1 MLFLCLCF
9 MSNALEV
16 IPLVQ
21 SETWV
26 ISPYSFKDVP
36 EINLGKIKSQISHL
50 PRGEKK
56 HYCFVNYLCCW
67 LKEHFM
73 AEMGHFQ

>member
-1 MLFLCLCF
+1 MLFLCVCF

-16 IPLVQ
+16 IPLEQ

-36 EINLGKIKSQISHL
+36 EINLGKINKSDQPPS
-50 PRGEKK
+50 P
-56 HYCFVNYLCCW
+56 W
-67 LKEHFM
+67 
-73 AEMGHFQ
+73 